1 MFLKTEPFEYNGVSV
16 TLYQL
21 SALQRIEHLEYL
33 KSLESIQDADM
44 QKAVSMTVTT
54 GALIVAMS
62 LWHGHERKGTENNAA
77 EEVALIQGDVMS
89 SWPLEAISAAEYSV
103 KLLSGM
109 VQPVS
114 DDLPA
119 DTEPAEP
126 VSAEK
131 SSPVS

>member
-33 KSLESIQDADM
+33 KSLERIQDADM

-62 LWHGHERKGTENNAA
+62 LWHGHERKGTEKTAA

-119 DTEPAEP
+119 DTEPPEP

>member
-33 KSLESIQDADM
+33 KSLESIEDADM
-44 QKAVSMTVTT
+44 QKAVSMTVAT
-54 GALIVAMS
+54 GALLVAMS
-62 LWHGHERKGTENNAA
+62 LWHGHERKGTAKTAA
-77 EEVALIQGDVMS
+77 EEVALIQSEVMS
-89 SWPLEAISAAEYSV
+89 TWPLEAISAAEYSV

-109 VQPVS
+109 VQPVT

-119 DTEPAEP
+119 DAEPAEP